1 MNSSLRPQPRS
12 ASAGFTLVELLT
24 VIAIIAILMGLLF
37 PAINIAREQAR
48 KTQAKTDCAQITA
61 AVKAYYAEYGK
72 YPLPTNAVTPNNP
85 QDVIFGQSAGSSLG
99 SGFSNQQL
107 FDILRNIDSTGG
119 TPAGQPNQYNPRA
132 IIFFDAKTATD
143 PTNPRGG
150 FVPSNATASGMQPG
164 AYMDPWGTEYFVD
177 IDGDYNNQLTSLPY
191 NDFQATSAPYTGV
204 GVFSLGKDQALGT
217 RQGGPGGAG
226 DGYYK
231 NQSTNLPSD
240 DIISWQ

>member
-61 AVKAYYAEYGK
+61 AVKAYYSEYGK
-72 YPLPTNAVTPNNP
+72 YPLPTTVTTQGNP
-85 QDVIFGQSAGSSLG
+85 QDIIFGQSQGSSVG

-107 FDILRNIDSTGG
+107 FDILRNIDSTGA
-119 TPAGQPNQYNPRA
+119 TPPGQPNQYNPRA
-132 IIFFDAKTATD
+132 IVFFDGKTATD

-150 FVPSNATASGMQPG
+150 FVPSNATGSGLQGG
-164 AYMDPWGTEYFVD
+164 AYMDPWGTEYFISVD
-177 IDGDYNNQLTSLPY
+177 ADYNNQLTNLPY
-191 NDFQATSAPYTGV
+191 TDFQSTNAPYTGV
-204 GVFSLGKDQALGT
+204 GIFSLGKDQKLGT
-217 RQGGPGGAG
+217 NG